1 MLTATYSLV
10 AIRAEQDKAHRL
22 LFRLQQYIHSG
33 WQSLR
38 NLDFAVLE
46 SAFNKMLHFDN
57 YCRGRKVE
65 LYLVPAIRRVTR
77 EADALLAELESLS
90 TAGAE
95 MIRLARSQLANV
107 FETGGAAAHEACRSI
122 DQYCFSLQA
131 RLRKE
136 DAELFPLARRVL
148 SIEEWFSIA
157 AQFLS
162 DDGGGGRHQRHSLPF
177 HGADGGIGY
186 RHP

>member
-22 LFRLQQYIHSG
+22 LSRLQQYIQSG

-57 YCRGRKVE
+57 YCRCRKVE
-65 LYLVPAIRRVTR
+65 LYLIPAIRRVTR
-77 EADALLAELESLS
+77 EADTLLAELEALS
-90 TAGAE
+90 AAGAE
-95 MIRLARSQLANV
+95 MIRLARSRLADV
-107 FETGGAAAHEACRSI
+107 FEVGSAAAHEACRSI

-136 DAELFPLARRVL
+136 DAELFPMARRVL
-148 SIEEWFSIA
+148 SVEEWFSVA

-162 DDGGGGRHQRHSLPF
+162 DDGGGGQHRRHAPPF
-177 HGADGGIGY
+177 HRADGDIG
-186 RHP
+186 RPRP